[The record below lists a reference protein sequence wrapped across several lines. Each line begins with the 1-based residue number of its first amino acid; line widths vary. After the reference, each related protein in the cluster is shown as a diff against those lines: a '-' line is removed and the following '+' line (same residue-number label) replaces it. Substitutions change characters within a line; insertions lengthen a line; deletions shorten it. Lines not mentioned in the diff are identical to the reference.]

1 MRRLSH
7 VDLTAPEQRVLGAL
21 LEKQRT
27 TPDQYPL
34 TLNALRLACNQATNR
49 DPVVD
54 YDEAVLRDALERLG
68 RRRWTR
74 YASSAGSRAPKYRH
88 LLDETLSVTP
98 DEQAVL
104 AVLLLRGP
112 QTVAELRTRSERL
125 HAFPGA
131 DEVVAS
137 LERLAA
143 RSLVREIG
151 RRPGQ
156 KEERWQHML
165 GDDEPIDQA
174 SLSPYQEA
182 TPAASVAAARVRRRR
197 RRRAVGTGTGRIA
210 AVEAQFRAL
219 RDEVDALRAR
229 IAALERGE
237 D

>member
-1 MRRLSH
+1 M
-7 VDLTAPEQRVLGAL
+7 DLTLAEQRVLGAL

-54 YDEAVLRDALERLG
+54 YDEETLRDALERLG

-74 YASSAGSRAPKYRH
+74 YASSSGSRAPKYRH
-88 LLDETLSVTP
+88 LLDEALSVTP

-112 QTVAELRTRSERL
+112 QTPGELRTRTERL
-125 HAFPGA
+125 HRFPGS
-131 DEVVAS
+131 DE
-137 LERLAA
+137 LLGTLGRLTD
-143 RSLVREIG
+143 RGLVREIG

-156 KEERWQHML
+156 KEQRWQHML
-165 GDDEPIDQA
+165 GGDDPIDQGA
-174 SLSPYQEA
+174 LEPYREQAPER
-182 TPAASVAAARVRRRR
+182 SAAAE
-197 RRRAVGTGTGRIA
+197 RAAADDEVARAGTGAGRIA
-210 AVEAQFRAL
+210 AVEAQL
-219 RDEVDALRAR
+219 RELHDEVDALRAR
-229 IAALERGE
+229 VQALEQSS